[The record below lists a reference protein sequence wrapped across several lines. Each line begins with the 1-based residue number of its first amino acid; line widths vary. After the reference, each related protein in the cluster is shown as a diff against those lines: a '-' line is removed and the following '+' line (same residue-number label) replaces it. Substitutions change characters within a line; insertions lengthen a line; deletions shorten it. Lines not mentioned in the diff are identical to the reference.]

1 MFKFKVTGDFDSKYD
16 RRIRDT
22 GIKNFKIRAPLKH
35 LSKIEITL
43 VNCEINFI
51 VTCFARYFIIDNPIA
66 GQEPTFTITDM
77 FQLYHLKIMRNCSK
91 N

>member
-1 MFKFKVTGDFDSKYD
+1 MFKSKVIGDFDSKHD
-16 RRIRDT
+16 RRIRDN

-43 VNCEINFI
+43 VNCEINLI
-51 VTCFARYFIIDNPIA
+51 VTCFARYFIIGNPIVD
-66 GQEPTFTITDM
+66 QEPTFTTTDM
-77 FQLYHLKIMRNCSK
+77 FQLYYLKIMWNCSK